1 MKTKEFKVMN
11 AVKNTVMN
19 TRHELAKA
27 NLDLIDMVI
36 YGSKVGSK
44 IVKMCTFLTP
54 EDFYQIGY
62 EALYKA
68 ACRYNGTRGAAFE
81 TYAYVC
87 IENAFISAVRELE
100 SVVRLPHNCE
110 DDVLFDSLDAELNR
124 GKHVANT
131 YMRNNRELVSQLIKE
146 ADLDA
151 REQHILCNK
160 YDLMLA
166 EEPLSTHELADYYHL
181 TTQSVN
187 RICRAA
193 IEKLKKVSA

>member
-36 YGSKVGSK
+36 YGSKVGGK

-68 ACRYNGTRGAAFE
+68 ACRYNGARGAAFE

-87 IENAFISAVRELE
+87 IENAFISAVR
-100 SVVRLPHNCE
+100 
-110 DDVLFDSLDAELNR
+110 
-124 GKHVANT
+124 
-131 YMRNNRELVSQLIKE
+131 
-146 ADLDA
+146 
-151 REQHILCNK
+151 
-160 YDLMLA
+160 
-166 EEPLSTHELADYYHL
+166 
-181 TTQSVN
+181 
-187 RICRAA
+187 
-193 IEKLKKVSA
+193 